1 MAEVA
6 EEQVKVEQLKREIS
20 SLSQQ
25 LKHVSEEKED
35 KYKEK
40 DAIDKKL
47 NSLVKSAKDLRDKK
61 KAIDVKIKALKEK
74 RGTLNSDI
82 SPMFAKLRD
91 LRTKVM
97 PVEQKERHRPPAII
111 RKQIEELEMKIQTE
125 APSFEREKKFMA
137 QLKLLKAELKAI
149 KGEEAGFS
157 ELRSFRD
164 SIKTKKSDAD
174 NIHEEIQKLAKDSTE
189 IFRQLTEKSQVIE
202 AVQND
207 RDAIKAVLTDYKA
220 KIEEMNSKLEDIL
233 KQWSA
238 VSKQP
243 LPELS
248 ELQATLKQKA
258 AQAEEKLKSG
268 GKLTKE
274 DILAMQRQAMR
285 GK

>member
-174 NIHEEIQKLAKDSTE
+174 NIHEEIQTLAKESTE